1 MVRLWG
7 FVCVCV
13 CGDESLGPPR
23 AKKVFASS
31 KTRRNAGEKADRRG
45 DALLRSSQCGGGL
58 PEVEGGA
65 RMRLGARKES
75 IVSYKTR
82 FFGRLGI
89 AAVAAVGGLWW

>member
-1 MVRLWG
+1 M
-7 FVCVCV
+7 
-13 CGDESLGPPR
+13 P
-23 AKKVFASS
+23 A
-31 KTRRNAGEKADRRG
+31 
-45 DALLRSSQCGGGL
+45 QCGGGL